1 MKDIIDLEGRV
12 AIVTGAASGIGK
24 ATANLFIEL
33 GAHVIATDLN
43 AEAIAQAYAD
53 QPGERIIPLR
63 HDVTSETDW
72 QAVFAVAKRLGRLD
86 VLVNNAGI
94 MLDTRF
100 EEAPVE
106 ELRLQYRIH
115 VEGPFIGMQGA
126 IPLMKAAVAEHGAL
140 PSIINVS
147 SVYGLIAGARY
158 SAYSASKGAIRMLS
172 KAVANEVA
180 TSGIRVNSIHPGP
193 TVTRLAANHKPDLDE
208 AGNPLPLDQI
218 IASWRRLIPMGRVG
232 TVGDIAPVIAF
243 LASDGARYI
252 TGTEVAIDGGYSA
265 I

>member
-24 ATANLFIEL
+24 ATASLLAEL
-33 GAHVIATDLN
+33 GARVIATDLN
-43 AEAIAQAYAD
+43 TEAVEQAHAHQAQVTT
-53 QPGERIIPLR
+53 LR
-63 HDVTSETDW
+63 HDVTSESDW
-72 QAVFAVAKRLGRLD
+72 QQVFALAKSCGRLD

-94 MLDTRF
+94 MLDSRF
-100 EEAPVE
+100 EEAPIE
-106 ELRLQYRIH
+106 ELRLQYRIN

-126 IPLMKAAVAEHGAL
+126 IPLMKAAIAEHDAA

-147 SVYGLIAGARY
+147 SVYGQVAGERFA
-158 SAYSASKGAIRMLS
+158 AYSASKGAIRMLS

-180 TSGIRVNSIHPGP
+180 ASGIRVNSVHPGP
-193 TVTRLAANHKPDLDE
+193 TATKLAVNHEPARDD
-208 AGNPLPLDQI
+208 AGNLIPLEQTLANWQ
-218 IASWRRLIPMGRVG
+218 RLIPMGRLGAVA
-232 TVGDIAPVIAF
+232 DIAPVIAF

-252 TGTEVAIDGGYSA
+252 TGAEIAIDGGYTA

>member
-1 MKDIIDLEGRV
+1 MKDIIDLKGRV

-24 ATANLFIEL
+24 ATASLFAEL
-33 GAHVIATDLN
+33 GARVIATDLN
-43 AEAIAQAYAD
+43 AEAIAQAYSD
-53 QPGERIIPLR
+53 QPGEQITPLR
-63 HDVTSETDW
+63 HDVTSEADW
-72 QAVFAVAKRLGRLD
+72 QAVFAVAKQLGRLD
-86 VLVNNAGI
+86 ILVNNAGI

-126 IPLMKAAVAEHGAL
+126 IPLMKAAVADHGAM
-140 PSIINVS
+140 PAIINVS
-147 SVYGLIAGARY
+147 SVYGLIAGAHY
-158 SAYSASKGAIRMLS
+158 AAYSASKGAIRMLS

-193 TVTRLAANHKPDLDE
+193 TVTKLAANHKPELDD
-208 AGNPLPLDQI
+208 AGNPLPIEQV
-218 IASWRRLIPMGRVG
+218 IANWLRMIPMGRVG
-232 TVGDIAPVIAF
+232 AVGDIAPVIAF

-252 TGTEVAIDGGYSA
+252 TGTEIAVDGGYTA

>member
-24 ATANLFIEL
+24 ATASLLAEL
-33 GAHVIATDLN
+33 GARVIATDLN
-43 AEAIAQAYAD
+43 TEAVEQAHAH
-53 QPGERIIPLR
+53 QPQVTTLR
-63 HDVTSETDW
+63 HDVTSESDW
-72 QAVFAVAKRLGRLD
+72 QQVFALAKSCGRLD

-94 MLDTRF
+94 MLDSRF
-100 EEAPVE
+100 EEAPIE
-106 ELRLQYRIH
+106 ELRLQYRIN

-126 IPLMKAAVAEHGAL
+126 IPLMKAAIAEHDAA

-147 SVYGLIAGARY
+147 SVYGQVAGERFA
-158 SAYSASKGAIRMLS
+158 AYSASKGAIRMLS

-180 TSGIRVNSIHPGP
+180 ASGIRVNSVHPGP
-193 TVTRLAANHKPDLDE
+193 TATKLAVNHEPARDD
-208 AGNPLPLDQI
+208 AGNLIPLEQTLANWQ
-218 IASWRRLIPMGRVG
+218 RLIPMGRLGAVA
-232 TVGDIAPVIAF
+232 DIAPVIAF

-252 TGTEVAIDGGYSA
+252 TGAEIAIDGGYTA